1 MLSVAII
8 THNEEDHIVECLESV
23 KNLADEIIIVDC
35 ESTDS
40 TVELA
45 RRYTDKI
52 FFQKNDP
59 NLNVNKSFAIEKASG
74 DWILY
79 LDPDEVVTAEL
90 AEEISNVVKVQSGN
104 TCDGYFMPRKNFY
117 FYKFLCYGGK
127 YPDYQLRLF
136 RKNKAYFPKI
146 HVHERLVVPSRRVC
160 YLRNPILHY
169 TYKNIREFIEKLNF
183 YTSFEARFL
192 YKKGVRHNLGNFIK
206 YVILLPVR
214 RFLDR
219 YILRLGFLDGMVGLY
234 VCIMESLFYPIA
246 YFKLIIKNPE
256 ELGISC

>member
-35 ESTDS
+35 ESADS
-40 TVELA
+40 TVKLA
-45 RRYTDKI
+45 GKYTDKI
-52 FFQKNDP
+52 FFRKNDP
-59 NLNVNKSFAIEKASG
+59 NLNINKSFAIEKASG

-79 LDPDEVVTAEL
+79 LDPDEVVTNEL
-90 AEEISNVVKVQSGN
+90 AREIVSVVKVQSRDSY
-104 TCDGYFMPRKNFY
+104 DGYFIPRKNFY
-117 FYKFLCYGGK
+117 FYKFLLYGGK

-146 HVHERLVVPSRRVC
+146 HIHERLVIPSRRIG

-169 TYKNIREFIEKLNF
+169 TYKNVREFIEKLNF
-183 YTSFEARFL
+183 YTSFEANYL
-192 YKKGVRHNLGNFIK
+192 YKNGVRHNAVNFIK
-206 YVILLPVR
+206 YVILLPMK

-219 YILRLGFLDGMVGLY
+219 YLLRLGFLDGVVGLY

-246 YFKLIIKNPE
+246 YFKLIIRNSE
-256 ELGISC
+256 ETDPIC